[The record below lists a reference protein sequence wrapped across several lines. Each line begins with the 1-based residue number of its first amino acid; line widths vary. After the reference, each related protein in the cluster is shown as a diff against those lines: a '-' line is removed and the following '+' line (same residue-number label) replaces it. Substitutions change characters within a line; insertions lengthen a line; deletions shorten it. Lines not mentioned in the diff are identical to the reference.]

1 MSFYEEMVG
10 GGVETTWP
18 PINMTAS
25 RHETTNQKALA
36 ITSNMSGAKGLVE
49 I

>member
-1 MSFYEEMVG
+1 
-10 GGVETTWP
+10 
-18 PINMTAS
+18 MTAS

-36 ITSNMSGAKGLVE
+36 ITSNMSVAEGLVG